1 MAGSLEVI
9 RGCMFSGKTE
19 RLCRTLERFRSA
31 GQEYL
36 AFKPKID
43 NRYSDSKIVSHNG
56 ISIPAFSVES
66 PREILENADQVGI
79 VAIDEVQFFLTKEI
93 VGCVEMLVR
102 EGRRVIVAGLDT
114 DYRGSPFGFVG
125 DLLAIADR
133 DTHLTSVCAV
143 CGKTATR
150 TQLLVNK
157 KPASTGEPVILVG
170 GGERFG
176 IKKYEYQP
184 RCRGCHTIG

>member
-9 RGCMFSGKTE
+9 RGCLFSGKTE

-66 PREILENADQVGI
+66 PREILENADQL
-79 VAIDEVQFFLTKEI
+79 ELLPLMKWQFF
-93 VGCVEMLVR
+93 
-102 EGRRVIVAGLDT
+102 
-114 DYRGSPFGFVG
+114 SP
-125 DLLAIADR
+125 
-133 DTHLTSVCAV
+133 
-143 CGKTATR
+143 
-150 TQLLVNK
+150 K
-157 KPASTGEPVILVG
+157 K
-170 GGERFG
+170 
-176 IKKYEYQP
+176 
-184 RCRGCHTIG
+184 